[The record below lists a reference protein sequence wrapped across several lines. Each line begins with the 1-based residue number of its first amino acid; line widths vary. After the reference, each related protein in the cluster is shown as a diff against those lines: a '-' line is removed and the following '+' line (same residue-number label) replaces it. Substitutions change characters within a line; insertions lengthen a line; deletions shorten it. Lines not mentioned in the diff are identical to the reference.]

1 MASAFLKFAL
11 LCSSVLS
18 LALGCAAART
28 GALPTATATSGR
40 ALCAPSET
48 RASELL
54 VVDLQPEARGD
65 LEIAMR
71 RGVAVVSWDCQR
83 LVILPGCELDAPYA
97 FAGTSPKE
105 QVVEMASGDAVRA
118 TLPLT
123 GARLAGELSGEFSRG
138 GSLALAL
145 IMIGKQSAS
154 LTHATI
160 DDLRGSCQ
168 GATHVIASATLGAF
182 AMTTGARA
190 SARSAAEIFGAGAQ
204 LVSAESRRIET
215 KDGSLAACRGS
226 ESDATVPPKQC
237 DAVLRVELLP
247 IEEPLPAVAI
257 LSEADAQGFRGK
269 VCREPETCR
278 SDCDAGGALS
288 CRNWGIVLAL
298 GDGVPRDL
306 GLSNRAFLRACELD
320 DMSSCTMIGIALI
333 TRGPRS
339 DMGRGLAYL
348 ERACERGV
356 ATACKAVAISAENEG
371 NAARAARY
379 HKRACTL
386 GDDSSCRR

>member
-1 MASAFLKFAL
+1 MVSSALKSTV
-11 LCSSVLS
+11 LCSPVLS

-28 GALPTATATSGR
+28 GALPTAAATSGR
-40 ALCAPSET
+40 ALCAPREIP
-48 RASELL
+48 ASELL
-54 VVDLQPEARGD
+54 VVDLQPEARVD

-71 RGVAVVSWDCQR
+71 RGVAVVRWDCQR
-83 LVILPGCELDAPYA
+83 LVVLPGCELDEPYA
-97 FAGTSPKE
+97 FTGTSPKE

-123 GARLAGELSGEFSRG
+123 GARLAGDLSGEFARG
-138 GSLALAL
+138 RSLDLAL
-145 IMIGKQSAS
+145 IMIGKKSAS

-168 GATHVIASATLGAF
+168 GATHVITSATLGAF
-182 AMTTGARA
+182 ALTTGARA

-204 LVSAESRRIET
+204 LVSSVSRQIET

-226 ESDATVPPKQC
+226 ERDATVPPHQC

-247 IEEPLPAVAI
+247 LEEPLPAVAI
-257 LSEADAQGFRGK
+257 LSEADAEGFRGK
-269 VCREPETCR
+269 VCQEPETCR
-278 SDCDAGGALS
+278 SDCDAGGALA

-356 ATACKAVAISAENEG
+356 STACKAVAMSAENEG
-371 NAARAARY
+371 DTARATRY
-379 HKRACTL
+379 RVRACSL
-386 GDDSSCRR
+386 GDEPSCRR